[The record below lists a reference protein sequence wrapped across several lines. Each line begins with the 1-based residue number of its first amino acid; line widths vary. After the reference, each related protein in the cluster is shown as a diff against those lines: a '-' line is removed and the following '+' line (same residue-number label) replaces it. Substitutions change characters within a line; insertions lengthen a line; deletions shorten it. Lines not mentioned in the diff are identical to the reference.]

1 MKFTFLILLTCFSTQ
16 ILGKSVRD
24 FNKALIEDVQKDIK
38 QENDYDLKTKES
50 ITRSPASVGP
60 VVEESRSEEIEEESK
75 IDKSFRQ
82 IGSKNW

>member
-16 ILGKSVRD
+16 ILGKTVQD

-38 QENDYDLKTKES
+38 QDNDYDLKTKES
-50 ITRSPASVGP
+50 ITRSPASVES
-60 VVEESRSEEIEEESK
+60 VEESRSEEIEEESK

>member
-1 MKFTFLILLTCFSTQ
+1 MKFTFLIVLTIFSTQ
-16 ILGKSVRD
+16 IFAKSVRE

-38 QENDYDLKTKES
+38 QDNDYDLKTKES
-50 ITRSPASVGP
+50 ITRSPASVES
-60 VVEESRSEEIEEESK
+60 VVEESRSKEIEEESK